1 MSKKQLPTR
10 AFVEM
15 GHDRWLIENNCF
27 KEMAHLWHGDHVYHH
42 HAVAIIAFWLTIMI
56 AYNIA
61 HAFFR
66 FNLKPALRQRRTF
79 LSITDQIKAALYS
92 KWETPP

>member
-1 MSKKQLPTR
+1 
-10 AFVEM
+10 M